1 MGLVDSLRFFGNV
14 LFFRLKAGSPRDY
27 FGQWDSY
34 WKTIHATGRGGEVLW
49 DNEPE
54 RASVDDLRRFEAHMD
69 RSLPILD
76 LGCGNGRQSR
86 FLARKFKTVVGVD
99 VSPAA
104 VELARTETRAEKNIH
119 YRVLN
124 GAHPDE
130 ARALHAEF
138 GDMNIYIRTVL
149 HVVQQADRP
158 NFIESLRILL
168 GERGTLYS
176 IELSVGALS
185 YFKTLPGDSPSG
197 LPRLVHN
204 VIRHGVVPIGFTE
217 DDRQRFFP
225 ESDWEVF
232 AEGIDAVINT
242 VPLSHGAEGK
252 VPAYY
257 MIARPRAAS
266 QSPGAAVPE
275 QRATA

>member
-1 MGLVDSLRFFGNV
+1 MGFVDSLRFFSSV
-14 LFFRLKAGSPRDY
+14 LFFRLKSGSPRNY

-34 WKTIHATGRGGEVLW
+34 WKTIRNTGRGGEVLW
-49 DNEPE
+49 DNVPE
-54 RASVDDLRRFEAHMD
+54 RASAEDLRRFKSHMD
-69 RSLPILD
+69 PSLPILD

-86 FLARKFKTVVGVD
+86 FLARHFKKVVGVD

-104 VELARTETRAEKNIH
+104 VELAKAETHEEQNVV

-124 GAHPDE
+124 AAHPDE
-130 ARALHAEF
+130 ARALHEEF

-158 NFIESLRILL
+158 HVSESLRILL
-168 GERGTLYS
+168 GEKGMLYS
-176 IELSVGALS
+176 IELSMGALA

-204 VIRHGVVPIGFTE
+204 VIRHGVQPIGFTE
-217 DDRQRFFP
+217 ADRRRFFP
-225 ESDWEVF
+225 ESDWKVF
-232 AEGIDAVINT
+232 SEGEDAVINT
-242 VPLSHGAEGK
+242 VPLGHGDEGR

-257 MIARPRAAS
+257 MVTQPRAAS
-266 QSPGAAVPE
+266 QAVDVATRE
-275 QRATA
+275 RATA